1 MKIIFTLLGVLLF
14 ALSLQAQFTSPNTG
28 VRWTLDSIA
37 AHSPSTVTISDSTYS
52 LLEELNFEENDSL
65 IIDKN
70 IRLEIAAGIEV
81 KIKGYFYCSGDSI
94 AITAIDKE
102 NPYKGFW
109 FYETATV
116 YFNHTTIEYGGGLK
130 VITPNFLME
139 QCEMSNNTL
148 DRGSSTGGAIS
159 FSKGSPIVRS
169 STFKNNLH
177 PALSSAA
184 NASAA
189 VQVFDCYFEGNNQK
203 NNNRPQ
209 INLGPSGEADSTRI
223 IGNFVIGDPNLTM
236 VGGISVSSLV
246 GVTNQFVIR
255 SNDIIGNRYGI
266 TNAGNSTGKIE
277 RNNIL
282 HNNTETNPLVG
293 GSGISLY
300 GTNMVMITENNIAN
314 NLWGI
319 TLIQNALANLGSDDA
334 EDFNPGL
341 NLFSNNGNGGITYAL
356 YNNTPNLV
364 KALHNCWITGKYST
378 TEEVEDVIYHFQD
391 DTTLG
396 KVIYQPFECGQ
407 IVSISRI
414 NENQFDIFPNP
425 ARSSFSIQTYNDGL
439 LEIFNMS
446 GIKVFEK
453 HINHGNNVITS
464 NFTPGI
470 YIVRLGNKSS
480 HTVRKLIIQ

>member
-1 MKIIFTLLGVLLF
+1 MRIIFTLLGVALF
-14 ALSLQAQFTSPNTG
+14 TLSLQAQFTSPNTG
-28 VRWTLDSIA
+28 VRWTLDSVA
-37 AHSPSTVTISDSTYS
+37 AHSPTTVTISDSTYS

-70 IRLEIAAGIEV
+70 IRLEIAAGIEA
-81 KIKGYFYCSGDSI
+81 KIKGYFYCSADSI
-94 AITAIDKE
+94 VISAIDKE

-109 FYETATV
+109 FYESATV

-130 VITPNFLME
+130 VITPDFLME

-169 STFKNNLH
+169 SIFKYNIH

-223 IGNFVIGDPNLTM
+223 IGNFVIGDRNLTM

-255 SNDIIGNRYGI
+255 SNDINDNRYGI
-266 TNAGNSTGKIE
+266 TSAGNSTGKIE

-282 HNNTETNPLVG
+282 NNNTETNPLVG

-300 GTNMVMITENNIAN
+300 GTNMVVITENNIVN

-341 NLFSNNGNGGITYAL
+341 NYFSENGNGGKIYAL
-356 YNNTPNLV
+356 YNNTPNEV
-364 KALHNCWITGKYST
+364 KALHNCWIGGKYST
-378 TEEVEDVIYHFQD
+378 TEEVEDVIFHVQD

-407 IVSISRI
+407 IVSTSKV
-414 NENQFDIFPNP
+414 NENRLVIAPNP
-425 ARSSFSIQTYNDGL
+425 AGPTFTIQSSKDGL
-439 LEIFNMS
+439 LEIFNIA
-446 GIKVFEK
+446 GVKVFEK
-453 HINHGNNVITS
+453 YLNHGFHDIS
-464 NFTPGI
+464 SDFIPGI
-470 YIVRLGNKSS
+470 YIVRLGNETSF
-480 HTVRKLIIQ
+480 TVRKLIIH